1 MKKLLFVAVL
11 AFATYPALACDW
23 NREASAKDPE
33 PVIATTTVTTEQAPQ
48 ATPSAAAST
57 SVAGEQSVRR
67 PVDEATPIVLIG
79 NRQ

>member
-1 MKKLLFVAVL
+1 MKKLLFVAAL

-23 NREASAKDPE
+23 NREASAKDP
-33 PVIATTTVTTEQAPQ
+33 VIATTTVTTEQASQ

-57 SVAGEQSVRR
+57 SVASEQSVRR
-67 PVDEATPIVLIG
+67 PNDEATPIVLIR

>member
-1 MKKLLFVAVL
+1 MKKLLFAAVL

-23 NREASAKDPE
+23 NREAGTKD

-48 ATPSAAAST
+48 ATPSPAAST
-57 SVAGEQSVRR
+57 SVASEQSVRR
-67 PVDEATPIVLIG
+67 PVDDATPIVLIR